1 MNQPIQSLQ
10 SLPDPALILLLGPSG
25 SGKTRLSRMFE
36 PHQVLR
42 ADDFREM
49 CAGDRGD
56 QRVNG
61 PAWQALETVLC
72 ARLDLGLT
80 TVVDATHS
88 EESQRRRFAEL
99 ADEYGVLSCA
109 VVMTTPL
116 PVAHARNAAR
126 TGTTRVPAH
135 VVDAQGAQL
144 GSAEPKREGIDR
156 LVLADDLPALGAA
169 LCRLAAE
176 EARTADLAE
185 VRRVFGSAAGE
196 LFDWDIPSRDSQF
209 RTGVFGAGGESLRVR
224 WVDDGDPFDQRFE
237 AVGSCRTDGCP
248 GPAWTP
254 VRSVAELAAAHQ
266 DNPLDDS
273 QCVRCDS

>member
-1 MNQPIQSLQ
+1 MTLSVQSLQ
-10 SLPDPALILLLGPSG
+10 SLPEPALILLLGPSG

-36 PHQVLR
+36 PRQVLR

-61 PAWQALETVLC
+61 PAWQALETVLR
-72 ARLDLGLT
+72 ARLKLGLT

-99 ADEYGVLSCA
+99 ADEYGLLSCA

-116 PVAHARNAAR
+116 SVAHARNAAR
-126 TGTTRVPAH
+126 TGTTRVPAP

-144 GSAEPKREGIDR
+144 GAAQPKREGIDR
-156 LVLADDLPALGAA
+156 VVPADRLPALGAA
-169 LCRLAAE
+169 LHRLAAE
-176 EARTADLAE
+176 EARTGDLAE
-185 VRRVFGSAAGE
+185 VRRAFGSGAGE
-196 LFDWDIPSRDSQF
+196 LFDWDSPSLDPEF

-224 WVDDGDPFDQRFE
+224 WMDDGEPFDQRFE
-237 AVGSCRTDGCP
+237 ALVSCPTEGCP
-248 GPAWTP
+248 GPAWAP
-254 VRSVAELAAAHQ
+254 VRSVSELAAAHRAR
-266 DNPLDDS
+266 PLDDS
-273 QCVRCDS
+273 ECVRCGS

>member
-1 MNQPIQSLQ
+1 MAQLVQSLQ
-10 SLPDPALILLLGPSG
+10 SLPEPALILLLGPSG

-61 PAWQALETVLC
+61 PAWQALETVLR
-72 ARLDLGLT
+72 ARLGFGLT

-88 EESQRRRFAEL
+88 EDSLRRRFAEL
-99 ADEYGVLSCA
+99 ADEFGVLSCA

-126 TGTTRVPAH
+126 AGTTRVPAH

-144 GSAEPKREGIDR
+144 GAAEPKREGIDR
-156 LVLADDLPALGAA
+156 VVRADDLPALGAA
-169 LCRLAAE
+169 LRRLAAE
-176 EARTADLAE
+176 ETRTSELAE
-185 VRRVFGSAAGE
+185 VRRVFGRAAEE
-196 LFDWDIPSRDSQF
+196 LFDWDVPSRDPQF
-209 RTGVFGAGGESLRVR
+209 RTGTFGAGAESLRVR
-224 WVDDGDPFDQRFE
+224 WMDDGDPFDQRFE
-237 AVGSCRTDGCP
+237 VLVPCPADECP

-254 VRSVAELAAAHQ
+254 VRSVAELSAAHQ
-266 DNPLDDS
+266 GSPVDDS
-273 QCVRCDS
+273 ECAHCES